1 MEGLI
6 KGLMD
11 VAINHLGNN
20 NNNDREEEDR
30 NNSHDRDE
38 RSRSS
43 WAEVVS
49 GDQDNDD
56 SRSDRKGRN
65 QWNRE
70 EQRHGRNEEWESSG
84 SRPPVNPQKGGQQGY
99 GRDEGRRQNDYN
111 RQSHYNQQEGEESND
126 GWETVG
132 KKPARRHQQSPSL
145 PCNCRM
151 DSSTVKKIMLRGE
164 LKKFVSLVHMDHW
177 DNYKRP
183 ANEQDYSKEVQ
194 QGGAVNM
201 DPTRAELADLSTA
214 CNKLWELDL
223 NRLVPGTDYQIDC
236 GEGKKVYQKEDM
248 AEGSLFSW
256 VNKDIFRR
264 PTFSRFCS
272 LLDNYNP
279 HEGYKEQVTSQ
290 EKQEEAA
297 FIEEISRTAPIK
309 YLHKYLSAKGIVS
322 ENYSEFKGMLSS
334 LWFDLYGR
342 GGTSS
347 SSSAFEHV
355 FVGEIKNQG
364 EQEVSGF
371 HNWLQ
376 FYLEE
381 AKERVDYQGYIF
393 PRRRGQIVNDAG
405 QRLGCSDLSQPDQL
419 GFGTLRP
426 VYFLCRR
433 TLDSDTQLLTI
444 QFEWNGV
451 LKSVSSTLVGVSPEF
466 EIALYT
472 LCFFVGQED
481 NHIELGPYPVNV
493 KCYRLGNKIGSAFP
507 IAEN

>member
-1 MEGLI
+1 MN
-6 KGLMD
+6 
-11 VAINHLGNN
+11 VPHSA
-20 NNNDREEEDR
+20 EENRDD
-30 NNSHDRDE
+30 HDQAESRDE

-43 WAEVVS
+43 WAQVVS
-49 GDQDNDD
+49 GEQDND
-56 SRSDRKGRN
+56 GEN

-70 EQRHGRNEEWESSG
+70 ERRHGRNDEWESGG
-84 SRPPVNPQKGGQQGY
+84 SRRPQKAVHKVY
-99 GRDEGRRQNDYN
+99 ERDEDKRVDNHS
-111 RQSHYNQQEGEESND
+111 QSRLNQEGGKENND

-132 KKPARRHQQSPSL
+132 KKPPRRHQQ
-145 PCNCRM
+145 
-151 DSSTVKKIMLRGE
+151 
-164 LKKFVSLVHMDHW
+164 VHMDQW
-177 DNYKRP
+177 DNYKCP
-183 ANEQDYSKEVQ
+183 PSEQNYSDD
-194 QGGAVNM
+194 VNYADNM
-201 DPTRAELADLSTA
+201 EPSEEELVDLSKA

-223 NRLVPGTDYQIDC
+223 NRLVPGKDYQIDC
-236 GEGKKVYQKEDM
+236 GEGKKVYQKEDV

-256 VNKDIFRR
+256 LNKDVLRR

-279 HEGYKEQVTSQ
+279 HVGSKEVVTSQ
-290 EKQEEAA
+290 ERQEEVA

-309 YLHKYLSAKGIVS
+309 YLHKYLSSKGVMRGS
-322 ENYSEFKGMLSS
+322 YQDFKSMMTS

-355 FVGEIKNQG
+355 FVGEIKQQG

-381 AKERVDYQGYIF
+381 AKGRVDYQGYIF
-393 PRRRGQIVNDAG
+393 PRRRGQI
-405 QRLGCSDLSQPDQL
+405 P
-419 GFGTLRP
+419 
-426 VYFLCRR
+426 
-433 TLDSDTQLLTI
+433 DSDTQLLTL

-472 LCFFVGQED
+472 LCFYMGGEN
-481 NHIELGPYPVNV
+481 NHVELGPYPVNI

-507 IAEN
+507 VAEC